1 MPVVSRYDP
10 RTRYRHR
17 AQQRMSTFAAFGLV
31 SVVCGVIGYGIGYQ
45 APRFQVAA
53 IQNQLT
59 VVEVERDKLQQIVT
73 RLMADSHSAN
83 IKVQQ
88 IEEQLQSE
96 LPSDGPMKD
105 IVTQIRGQ
113 LQAGV
118 PADRLAELIKT
129 LSPPK
134 NCVDPETRRFIVQTP
149 NTKSSD
155 AGVVL
160 GGGVLTIKALGDGAR
175 GGKDGST
182 VETWYDPSRPVALSF
197 SWMENGAPK
206 TIDRK
211 GNLPISQVVVVGNR
225 EYRMTFSEGVKSYI
239 KLSYDSCD
247 YP

>member
-17 AQQRMSTFAAFGLV
+17 AQQRMSVFAAFGLV
-31 SVVCGVIGYGIGYQ
+31 AAICGAIGYGVGYQ

-53 IQNQLT
+53 IQTQLIA
-59 VVEVERDKLQQIVT
+59 VEAERDQLQQTVT

-118 PADRLAELIKT
+118 PADRLAEMIKT

-149 NTKSSD
+149 NAKSSD
-155 AGVVL
+155 VGVVL
-160 GGGVLTIKALGDGAR
+160 GGGALTIKAMGDGAR
-175 GGKDGST
+175 GKNGT

-197 SWMENGAPK
+197 VWMENGASK
-206 TIDRK
+206 TIERK

-225 EYRMTFSEGVKSYI
+225 EYRMTFAEGVKSYI